1 MATLNLENGV
11 YFIQNFGTGTAVEL
25 KDGSSADSTRVVSA
39 PKRELDNVSVPASL
53 WIISRVSGAPG
64 HQYTLQNA
72 KSGTFM
78 DVLGG
83 ASNVKD
89 NVDIVGFQKLADS
102 KSQRWTI
109 TRHNDTKAYV
119 IANAVTGKHYVNLPG
134 GDRAAG
140 RVLQVVTGEGI
151 QSTNVDQMWL
161 IVRA

>member
-25 KDGSSADSTRVVSA
+25 KDGSSADSTRVVNA
-39 PKRELDNVSVPASL
+39 PKQELDNVSVPASL
-53 WIISRVSGAPG
+53 WIISRVPGAPG
-64 HQYTLQNA
+64 QYTLQNA
-72 KSGTFM
+72 RSGTFM

-83 ASNVKD
+83 ESNVKD
-89 NVDIVGFQKLADS
+89 NVDIVGFQKLANN

-109 TRHNDTKAYV
+109 ARHNETKAYV

-134 GDRAAG
+134 GARTAG
-140 RVLQVVTGEGI
+140 GVLQVVTGEGI
-151 QSTNVDQMWL
+151 QSTNVNQMWL